1 MEVRYLNK
9 AEWQALML
17 QRKQDEQA
25 IDAQI
30 ARGELNPENIFSFG
44 RELAKRVTVRWD
56 LAQLDDIT
64 L

>member
-17 QRKQDEQA
+17 QRKQEQQA
-25 IDAQI
+25 IDAQM
-30 ARGELNPENIFSFG
+30 ASGALNPEDVFSFG
-44 RELAKRVTVRWD
+44 RELAKRAKIRWD
-56 LAQLDDIT
+56 LDQLNNIT